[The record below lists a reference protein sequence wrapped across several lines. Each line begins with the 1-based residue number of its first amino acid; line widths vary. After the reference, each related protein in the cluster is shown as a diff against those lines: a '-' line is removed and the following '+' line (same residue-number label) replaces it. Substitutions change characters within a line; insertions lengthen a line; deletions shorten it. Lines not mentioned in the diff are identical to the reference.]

1 MTPLA
6 HSLTA
11 SVSDKIY
18 DATRNATVTSLTVN
32 SFAGDDVSTAYTPPA
47 LFDTKNVGMGK
58 TDTISGISISGTD
71 ASNYTVVSSTTTTA
85 SITPF
90 ALTLSASVS
99 DKIYDA
105 TRNATVTSLTVNS
118 FAGDDVSTA
127 YTPPA
132 LFDTKNV
139 GMGKTDTI
147 SGISISGTD
156 ASNYSLAS
164 STTTTASITPFALTL
179 SASVS
184 DKIYDA
190 TRNATVTSLTV
201 NSFAGDDVSSAS
213 GPPALFDPKNVGTGK
228 TVTISGI
235 SISGT
240 DASNYAVASSPTTTA
255 SITPFA
261 LTLSASVSDKIY
273 DATRNATVTS
283 LTVNSFAGDDVSTAY
298 TPPPLFDTKN
308 VGTGKTVT
316 ISGI

>member
-139 GMGKTDTI
+139 GTGKTVTI

-156 ASNYSLAS
+156 ASNYTVAS

-190 TRNATVTSLTV
+190 RSEERR
-201 NSFAGDDVSSAS
+201 
-213 GPPALFDPKNVGTGK
+213 VGK
-228 TVTISGI
+228 ECRSRW
-235 SISGT
+235 
-240 DASNYAVASSPTTTA
+240 AQYH
-255 SITPFA
+255 
-261 LTLSASVSDKIY
+261 
-273 DATRNATVTS
+273 
-283 LTVNSFAGDDVSTAY
+283 
-298 TPPPLFDTKN
+298 
-308 VGTGKTVT
+308 
-316 ISGI
+316 